1 MWQEE
6 QANILATIE
15 KHKDANT
22 NYYVQGI
29 HLLELA
35 QKAYSLYLQQTP
47 TQRRRLLNF
56 LLSNCTLDAGN
67 LDSTYKKPFDLMAKG
82 HSRSDWLP
90 LPDDYRNF
98 FGSNECRELALAI

>member
-22 NYYVQGI
+22 NYYAQGI

-35 QKAYSLYLQQTP
+35 QKAYSLYIKQKP
-47 TQRRRLLNF
+47 TQQRRLLISYYRTAP
-56 LLSNCTLDAGN
+56 LSMK
-67 LDSTYKKPFDLMAKG
+67 SFI
-82 HSRSDWLP
+82 LP
-90 LPDDYRNF
+90 IRNP
-98 FGSNECRELALAI
+98 LT